1 MRNILLV
8 TLVVLGFISP
18 VRSQNVAI
26 KTNSLYW
33 AALASNLGIEMGITP
48 KMTFEFAGAYKPWNL
63 KTENWMRFWFV
74 QPEAR
79 YWFCERFEGHFL
91 GLHLHGGQYYA
102 CWKHKIYDGYL
113 AGGGFT
119 YGYNWII
126 SPRWNLELLV
136 GVGYARLWY
145 KKRPDLP
152 CVKCFKNE
160 SKNYVGPTK
169 IALTFSY
176 MF

>member
-1 MRNILLV
+1 MRNILFAAV
-8 TLVVLGFISP
+8 IVLGFVSSA
-18 VRSQNVAI
+18 RSQSVAI
-26 KTNSLYW
+26 KTNSFYW
-33 AALASNLGIEMGITP
+33 AALTSNLGIELGISP
-48 KMTFEFAGAYKPWNL
+48 KMTFEFAGAYKPWHL
-63 KTENWMRFWFV
+63 KTEDWMRFWFV

-102 CWKHKIYDGYL
+102 CRKRKIYDGYL

-119 YGYNWII
+119 YGYNWIL
-126 SPRWNLELLV
+126 SPRWNLELLL
-136 GVGYARLWY
+136 GVGYVRLWY

-152 CVKCFKNE
+152 CVKCFENGT
-160 SKNYVGPTK
+160 KNYVGPTK